1 MTGHGNQNGDVPM
14 RRSAL
19 MTGVGEGAGTGG
31 VVTAGPGHR
40 AGSPP
45 GDGAAL
51 RVTLRDAPMIFMYHA
66 VADAAEDPNQLAVS
80 PARFAE
86 QMAWLSRSGLR
97 GVSMAE
103 LVAAM
108 AAGQAR
114 GLVGLTFDDG
124 YTSVLDTALPVLNR
138 HGFGATAFIIS
149 DRIGGT
155 NEWDEGPVWP
165 LLDAGGVRELAAAGV
180 EIGSHSATH
189 PHLAGVAA
197 RRQAAEV
204 TASRGRLEDLL
215 SAPVPG
221 FAYPYGSMDEAARYA
236 VGAAGYQ
243 YACAVETPLAH
254 LGPLALPR
262 IYIGQR
268 DSAARMTVKR
278 RLHKGYIAIKGR
290 HG

>member
-1 MTGHGNQNGDVPM
+1 M
-14 RRSAL
+14 
-19 MTGVGEGAGTGG
+19 
-31 VVTAGPGHR
+31 
-40 AGSPP
+40 
-45 GDGAAL
+45 
-51 RVTLRDAPMIFMYHA
+51 TLRDAPMIFMYHA

-86 QMAWLSRSGLR
+86 QMAWLARSGLR
-97 GVSMAE
+97 GVSVAE

-124 YTSVLDTALPVLNR
+124 YTSVLDTALPVLDR

-215 SAPVPG
+215 SGAGAGVRLPVRIHGRGRPLRG
-221 FAYPYGSMDEAARYA
+221 RRGGLPVRVRGRDAAGPPRAAGAAADLHRAARQR
-236 VGAAGYQ
+236 GPDDRQAAAAQG
-243 YACAVETPLAH
+243 L
-254 LGPLALPR
+254 R
-262 IYIGQR
+262 R
-268 DSAARMTVKR
+268 D
-278 RLHKGYIAIKGR
+278 
-290 HG
+290 

>member
-1 MTGHGNQNGDVPM
+1 MTDT
-14 RRSAL
+14 RTR
-19 MTGVGEGAGTGG
+19 VGGGAGTGG
-31 VVTAGPGHR
+31 RVTAGPGHR
-40 AGSPP
+40 AAEHHNPQHHNPQHPQGVPS
-45 GDGAAL
+45 

-66 VADAAEDPNQLAVS
+66 VADVVADPNQLAVS

-86 QMAWLSRSGLR
+86 QMAWLARSGLR
-97 GVSMAE
+97 GVSVGE
-103 LVAAM
+103 LVGAM
-108 AAGQAR
+108 ARGQAR

-124 YTSVLDTALPVLNR
+124 YTSVLDSALPVLDR

-149 DRIGGT
+149 DRLGGT

-165 LLDAGGVRELAAAGV
+165 LLDAAGVRELAASGV

-243 YACAVETPLAH
+243 YACAVETSLAH

-278 RLHKGYIAIKGR
+278 RLHKGYVAIKGR
-290 HG
+290 HA